1 MFRKILSVLLAATLL
16 VITFTA
22 ASHAGKA
29 DDTLNFAFKEELKAM
44 DNYFTTDRVTI
55 VMGRLLFDSLLYRDP
70 ETFEYKPL
78 LATSYKFVDERT
90 MEFELRRGVKYHNGE
105 EFDADDV
112 VYTFNFVSDP
122 ANKVKTQRN
131 VNWIERAEKLGKYKV
146 RLITKKPFPAAL
158 EYLAGPLP
166 IYPNEYYAKVGPDAF
181 GANPIGTGPYR
192 VTEVAL
198 GRKVVLVKNENYFE
212 GSPKGKPSIGKI
224 VQHTIPDKNT
234 QIAGLLSGRL
244 DWLWKVE
251 PDQADKLKNMP
262 KLVVKNGETMRIG
275 YLQFDAANRTGTNP
289 PVANLK
295 VRQAIA
301 HAIDRQ
307 TIVDTL
313 VRGASRVMHGACFPS
328 QFGCAQDV
336 TRYEFSP
343 EKAKKLLAEA
353 GYPDGCQVDF
363 FAYRNRPFAEA
374 IMGYLNAAG
383 IKTKLNWMKYTACR
397 DKVRAGKVE
406 MNFMTW
412 GSYSINDTSAITGNF
427 FKGGSDDTSRDPEL
441 ARMLDV
447 ADNSIDPAVRK
458 EHYKKSLQRIADQV
472 YWLPLWS
479 YNYNYA
485 FTKDLDFTP
494 RPDEIPRFF
503 NAKWR

>member
-1 MFRKILSVLLAATLL
+1 MARKVLYVLMAAAL
-16 VITFTA
+16 VIITFIPTA
-22 ASHAGKA
+22 QAGKA
-29 DDTLNFAFKEELKAM
+29 DDTLNFAFKEELKSM

-55 VMGRLLFDSLLYRDP
+55 VMGRLLYDSLLYRDP
-70 ETFEYKPL
+70 ETFKYKPL
-78 LATSYKFVDERT
+78 LATAYKYVDDQT
-90 MEFELRRGVKYHNGE
+90 IEFELRRGVKYHNGE

-131 VNWIERAEKLGKYKV
+131 VNWIERAEKLDKYKV
-146 RLITKKPFPAAL
+146 RLITKTPFPAAI

-166 IYPNEYYAKVGPDAF
+166 IYPNEYYAKVGPEAF

-192 VTEVAL
+192 VAEVDL

-262 KLVVKNGETMRIG
+262 KVNVKNGETMRIG

-307 TIVDTL
+307 TIVTTL
-313 VRGASRVMHGACFPS
+313 LRGASRVMHSACFPS
-328 QFGCAQDV
+328 QFGCSQEVA
-336 TRYEFSP
+336 RWEYNP
-343 EKAKKLLAEA
+343 EKAKELLAEA
-353 GYPDGCQVDF
+353 GYPNGCQVDF
-363 FAYRNRPFAEA
+363 YAYRNRPFAEA
-374 IMGYLNAAG
+374 IMGYLNAVG

-427 FKGGSDDTSRDPEL
+427 FKGGQDDTSRDADL
-441 ARMLDV
+441 TRLLDT
-447 ADNSIDPAVRK
+447 ADNSIDPEVRK
-458 EHYKKSLQRIADQV
+458 EYYQKALQRIAEQV

-479 YNYNYA
+479 YNYNYVY
-485 FTKDLDFTP
+485 TKDLDFSP
-494 RPDEIPRFF
+494 SADEIPRFV
-503 NAKWR
+503 NSSWR